1 MDTVVID
8 KTDAITGHFIRE
20 SHGHFNE
27 TKVGG
32 KLSVEFR
39 VRTYKHPANAKRI
52 CSFLRD
58 LITLFRVKNVLS
70 FISDLAS
77 GVPRRKCP

>member
-39 VRTYKHPANAKRI
+39 VINIRPMQNGFVVSYVI
-52 CSFLRD
+52 
-58 LITLFRVKNVLS
+58 
-70 FISDLAS
+70 
-77 GVPRRKCP
+77 